1 MQRAFLPFSLLLALV
16 LGVSSNAQATTLAR
30 PATVKDTIVVRL
42 PNKAVIT
49 LMVRDAAQ
57 LRQLKKYQLDSLTSR
72 LATYITQAEAAA
84 KTASTNQ
91 VTMEFYPDKDQ
102 PGKNMPEQIRITTHK
117 TPAGAASN
125 NKVDVLMEKASK
137 NTGVS
142 FKIGGKTEAE
152 RRNSEAHRDSIRLK
166 NFENHH
172 TKSHLIFDLGLN
184 TFVNQKTYLA
194 PNGQPESLDLRTEG
208 SRYVNIGLNWDSRL
222 GGKHSPLSLTVGPEF
237 AFNNYMLSG
246 NNKWVNTNGRT
257 DVVPPAAGSSAS
269 QPAPLPLSWSSARRG
284 RLLGRADPNAELVLY
299 AEAFARKIQL
309 NMTIDQVRDAA
320 RQRHAHPLVTVAIR
334 QDGSVES
341 VSFVVSS
348 GVPQIDEAIRRIVQ
362 SQAPYP
368 AFSPALERDFDVI
381 EIRRTWTFDMAVR
394 LY

>member
-16 LGVSSNAQATTLAR
+16 VGFSSKAQATTLAQ

-49 LMVRDAAQ
+49 LMVHDAAQ
-57 LRQLKKYQLDSLTSR
+57 LRQLKQYQLDSLTSR
-72 LATYITQAEAAA
+72 LATYISQAEAAA
-84 KTASTNQ
+84 KNATTNQ

-117 TPAGAASN
+117 TAAGTASN
-125 NKVDVLMEKASK
+125 NKVEVLMDKTSK
-137 NTGVS
+137 NTGFS

-172 TKSHLIFDLGLN
+172 TKAHLIFDLGLN
-184 TFVNQKTYLA
+184 TFVDQKTYLG

-246 NNKWVNTNGRT
+246 NNKWVNNNGRT
-257 DVVPPAAGSSAS
+257 DVVRETNGRQYQKTKLATSSVN
-269 QPAPLPLSWSSARRG
+269 LPLMLHLQLRDSHYRPTLLLSAGGFAGYRIKSWTKLKYTNEG
-284 RLLGRADPNAELVLY
+284 TTFKDKE
-299 AEAFARKIQL
+299 
-309 NMTIDQVRDAA
+309 
-320 RQRHAHPLVTVAIR
+320 
-334 QDGSVES
+334 DGSYNMENFLYGLQGTIGYGDIEFFAKYNMNQLFKTGAGPDTQVL
-341 VSFVVSS
+341 SF
-348 GVPQIDEAIRRIVQ
+348 G
-362 SQAPYP
+362 
-368 AFSPALERDFDVI
+368 
-381 EIRRTWTFDMAVR
+381 VR
-394 LY
+394 LIGINN